1 LLSGPG
7 CFEDFVT
14 LIFLRWVLGILMTI
28 LFIYSS
34 SLECR
39 IVADRRKMENP
50 HTFAHPKRTLIDFFG
65 YINKKWME
73 EIVVRKK
80 GIVRFT
86 KIEWF

>member
-1 LLSGPG
+1 
-7 CFEDFVT
+7 
-14 LIFLRWVLGILMTI
+14 
-28 LFIYSS
+28 
-34 SLECR
+34 
-39 IVADRRKMENP
+39 VADRRKMENP